1 MLKLMRMNEE
11 QTERLYES
19 RMKRDFPPSE
29 LKTLQAILLMMR
41 RDEYDVFSAERDGRQ
56 AAYALLYHPKDGQVV
71 LLDYLAV
78 EPELRE
84 QGIGTQFL
92 MRLKECYAQ
101 GTDVLLIECERPKA
115 APDEAEARKRIRFYQ
130 YVGAQDTSV
139 RVWLFGVEYSI
150 LVLPCK
156 GSMAKEMDWASQILE
171 LYRRMLPPELFKE
184 NVRLIRA

>member
-1 MLKLMRMNEE
+1 MLKLTRMNEE
-11 QTERLYES
+11 QTGRLYDS
-19 RMKRDFPPSE
+19 CMKRDFPPSE
-29 LKTLQAILLMMR
+29 LKTLQAILSMMR

-84 QGIGTQFL
+84 RGIGTQVL
-92 MRLKECYAQ
+92 LQLKEYYTR

-130 YVGAQDTSV
+130 YVGARDTSV

-150 LVLPCK
+150 LVLPCREN
-156 GSMAKEMDWASQILE
+156 SAERDWALQILE
-171 LYRRMLPPELFKE
+171 LYRGMLPPELFRE